1 MFLCHTQEECITAAL
16 ECFKTELNGT
26 VKAEC
31 EDPEEVI
38 DQAIEFLEVEIKK
51 RSGNVNCNVS
61 ISPHCVGKSRA
72 NGKDNNMK
80 CVRIH

>member
-26 VKAEC
+26 VKKEC

-38 DQAIEFLEVEIKK
+38 NQAIEFLEVVIKQ
-51 RSGNVNCNVS
+51 RSCNVNGNVS